1 MFEVEVQNETCQT
14 QSTMKFVVLPRIG
27 EGVQL
32 LGNEGFWASNDVV
45 DVWYQRAQ
53 YGDVW
58 VPYLHVRKT
67 PDSETGRVQERAPRG
82 VFPSSPAH

>member
-1 MFEVEVQNETCQT
+1 LFEVEVQNETCQT
-14 QSTMKFVVLPRIG
+14 QSTMKFMVLPRIG

-32 LGNEGFWASNDVV
+32 LGPDGFWASYDVV

-58 VPYLHVRKT
+58 VPFLHVRKT
-67 PDSETGRVQERAPRG
+67 PDGDPSRVQEPPPLASSAPQ
-82 VFPSSPAH
+82 PH